1 MSEGNLRGNDQ
12 LRNVG
17 DNTRTQTQSNAS
29 GVLDENSNTKGMS
42 SESSEGRRGN
52 SGSMGRNELQE
63 VSQHTRNDRA
73 SQMVPEKTDKLIRE
87 REGLLR
93 AWDSAKKEIT
103 LAHNQ

>member
-29 GVLDENSNTKGMS
+29 GVLDENSDTKGMS
-42 SESSEGRRGN
+42 SESSEGRRGD
-52 SGSMGRNELQE
+52 SGSMGRASIQE
-63 VSQHTRNDRA
+63 TPQYSRDNSVSQKNAQKETG
-73 SQMVPEKTDKLIRE
+73 PTRE